1 MIQEGDYLRIVTP
14 VRNSRGECIFSED
27 GRKEVKETTAPLQA
41 RRNFE
46 AENDE
51 LERAGRPDLKH
62 KIMIVRAEPLLQSFA
77 DPIAPALDTDV
88 KPVKPKPLQAKPKID
103 EDDIFQ

>member
-1 MIQEGDYLRIVTP
+1 MQEGDYLRIVTP
-14 VRNSRGECIFSED
+14 VRNSRGECTYSED
-27 GRKEVKETTAPLQA
+27 GRKETKETTAPLMA
-41 RRNFE
+41 RKSFE

-62 KIMIVRAEPLLQSFA
+62 KITVVRAEPLLQSFA
-77 DPIAPALDTDV
+77 APVAPALESDT
-88 KPVKPKPLQAKPKID
+88 KPAKATKPIKPQIQ